1 MNSPLPELL
10 EMQDKGQKMLMI
22 TPEFA
27 EDSTVVSRY
36 VPPRMTPRAAQ
47 RANRLAVQR
56 AAVGCAPGWFMSLI
70 PAPDEQAW
78 QETGAAI
85 EIDMRVDGE
94 TIHIRTAW
102 SVLETLLN
110 QAEPRVRIDDL
121 DAELVAALIETHL
134 MSEVLAL
141 EGVLGVSCA
150 IERVAKVRDHGT
162 LAHLDGRFFI
172 AGSSHPY
179 PASVFATPSILGMF
193 ATAWERSP
201 RISAMDLGP
210 SIVCAAR
217 VAVSSVSRNGLKG
230 LAVGDALLFDR
241 VAPDGGVVLCIAE
254 HLTTVGQLNDSGDVT
269 VGAPFTVQSPYLL
282 GEFQMA
288 DNEFEAES
296 REAALDETSIGNLP
310 VRLVFELGR
319 REMSIEELRNIGVGG
334 SIALDKPASS
344 IVDILA
350 NGRRVGAGEMVLIGD
365 QLGVKIT
372 RLNGHA

>member
-1 MNSPLPELL
+1 
-10 EMQDKGQKMLMI
+10 MLMI

-27 EDSTVVSRY
+27 EGSLVASRY
-36 VPPRMTPRAAQ
+36 IPPQMTPRAAQ
-47 RANRLAVQR
+47 RANRLAVPR
-56 AAVGCAPGWFMSLI
+56 YAVDFAPGWNFSLV
-70 PAPDEQAW
+70 PTPDEQAW
-78 QETGAAI
+78 QEAGAPI
-85 EIDMRVDGE
+85 EIDVRIDGE
-94 TIHIRTAW
+94 TVHIRTVWTA
-102 SVLETLLN
+102 LETLLH

-134 MSEVLAL
+134 VDYLFDL
-141 EGVLGVSCA
+141 EAVTGVSCSV
-150 IERVAKVRDHGT
+150 ERVAKVRDHAK
-162 LAHLDGRFFI
+162 LAKFDARLFV

-179 PASVFATPSILGMF
+179 PASVYASPSILGML

-201 RISAMDLGP
+201 RITDATFDHPFVL
-210 SIVCAAR
+210 AAR
-217 VAVSSVSRNGLKG
+217 VAVSSVSRNGLKS

-241 VAPDGGVVLCIAE
+241 VAPDGGIVLCVGE
-254 HLTTVGQLNDSGDVT
+254 YLTTVGQLSDTGGVT
-269 VGAPFTVQSPYLL
+269 VGAPFSSQSPYLL

-288 DNEFEAES
+288 ENEFEAES
-296 REAALDETSIGNLP
+296 LEVALDETSIGSLP

-319 REMSIEELRNIGVGG
+319 REMSVDELRNIGVGG